1 MSRFKEC
8 LEEVL
13 VHEGGFVN
21 HPRDPGGAT
30 NMGITIGTFRK
41 YYPGASVTDLRNISM
56 YQVQRIYKEGYW
68 DPIDG
73 DGLGPGVD
81 LCVFDLAVNSGV
93 GRAKK
98 MFRKVMHLH
107 GEDDAELIE
116 QLCDNRLAF
125 MKRIRGGRLWKTFG
139 RGWSRR
145 VAKIRSMSL
154 KALGSSPE
162 TGKGKQVPKSTPKA
176 KTLWSLLLELLT
188 RILVR

>member
-13 VHEGGFVN
+13 QYEGGFVD

-30 NMGITIGTFRK
+30 NKGITIGTFRR
-41 YYPGASVTDLRNISM
+41 YYPGATVNDLRNISS
-56 YQVQRIYKEGYW
+56 YQLQRIYKEGYW

-93 GRAKK
+93 SRAKK
-98 MFRKVMHLH
+98 EFRKVMQWHNIDNKL
-107 GEDDAELIE
+107 LVN

-125 MKRIRGGRLWKTFG
+125 LRGLRHWSSFG
-139 RGWSRR
+139 KGWSNRIARVRR
-145 VAKIRSMSL
+145 ESL
-154 KALGSSPE
+154 KALGSSQRGEKKIPL
-162 TGKGKQVPKSTPKA
+162 PDHSHKA
-176 KTLWSLLLELLT
+176 KTLVDLLLELLR
-188 RILVR
+188 RIFFR